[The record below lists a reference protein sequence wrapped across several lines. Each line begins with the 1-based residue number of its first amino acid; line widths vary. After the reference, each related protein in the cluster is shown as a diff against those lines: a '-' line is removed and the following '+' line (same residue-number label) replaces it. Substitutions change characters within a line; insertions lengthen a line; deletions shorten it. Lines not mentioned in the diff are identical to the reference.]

1 MLLIIP
7 ITEYLWKVPNGE
19 DIVFR
24 SKTFGDVKRLLL
36 DYAAKNKY
44 AAQLYNLTPETINR
58 LCPVYEN

>member
-7 ITEYLWKVPNGE
+7 ITEYLWKVPNGA

-24 SKTFGDVKRLLL
+24 SNTFADVKRLLL

-58 LCPVYEN
+58 LFAVYEN

>member
-24 SKTFGDVKRLLL
+24 SKTFADVKRLLM
-36 DYAAKNKY
+36 DYAEKNKY
-44 AAQLYNLTPETINR
+44 AAQWYNLTPETINR
-58 LCPVYEN
+58 LFAVYEN

>member
-24 SKTFGDVKRLLL
+24 SKTFADVKRLLL
-36 DYAAKNKY
+36 DYAAKM
-44 AAQLYNLTPETINR
+44 YNLTPETINR
-58 LCPVYEN
+58 LFAVYEN